1 MLFSLSE
8 GYVRLCAY
16 GKRSRWENLSQG
28 TDGCNFVIRSVC
40 ECTGVPGFCD
50 DYHHLAYVLY
60 ERLHIL
66 QFTAISEIL
75 FSVSLHG
82 RRLIKS
88 ICTGHVILFLK
99 KDKSHIFGFGG
110 LLVFNED

>member
-1 MLFSLSE
+1 M
-8 GYVRLCAY
+8 
-16 GKRSRWENLSQG
+16 
-28 TDGCNFVIRSVC
+28 IRSVC
-40 ECTGVPGFCD
+40 ECTGVPGFC
-50 DYHHLAYVLY
+50 YVLY

-66 QFTAISEIL
+66 QFTAVSEIL

-99 KDKSHIFGFGG
+99 KDKSRIFGFGG
-110 LLVFNED
+110 LLVFNEN